1 MNIGIIGAGNIGGT
15 LAKHFVSLGHQVSIA
30 NSRGPGSL
38 AAFAAETGVTPATV
52 QQVVL
57 DKDLVVVALPQQSIP
72 DLPKGLFATVATNTI
87 VVDTGNYYPEIRDAR
102 ITAID
107 DGMPESEWVSQQ
119 LGIPVIKAF
128 NSITIWSL
136 TTRGLPPG
144 TSGRICLSVAGD
156 NSRNKQAVLELM
168 DQIGFD
174 GIDAGTLADSWRQQ
188 TGAPAY
194 CMDLDRAALTI
205 ALEQAEHSK
214 MAAYRMKAVADAKR
228 AVEEAGSLDAAMAN
242 AGKTGH

>member
-15 LAKHFVSLGHQVSIA
+15 LARRFASLGHQVSIA
-30 NSRGPGSL
+30 NSKGPESL
-38 AAFAAETGVTPATV
+38 AAFTAETGVTPATV
-52 QQVVL
+52 QQVVQ

-72 DLPKGLFATVATNTI
+72 DLPKGLFATAADNTI
-87 VVDTGNYYPEIRDAR
+87 VVDTGNYYPEIRDIR
-102 ITAID
+102 IAAID

-136 TTRGLPPG
+136 TTRGLPSGTPG
-144 TSGRICLSVAGD
+144 RVCLSVAGD
-156 NSRNKQAVLELM
+156 SSQGKKVILELM

-194 CMDLDRAALTI
+194 CMDLDRAALAI
-205 ALEQAEHSK
+205 ALQQAEHSK
-214 MAAYRMKAVADAKR
+214 MAEYRMKAVADAKR

-242 AGKTGH
+242 AGKTGR